1 LAKES
6 VRDICLTDDSVEAKV
21 LLDEANRWMQGIANI
36 LAGRADLPSKI
47 GLRRL
52 KISGVRVPFGGA
64 DGTMFEPLL
73 AP

>member
-1 LAKES
+1 
-6 VRDICLTDDSVEAKV
+6 
-21 LLDEANRWMQGIANI
+21 MQGIANI